1 MYKLFL
7 KRVIDIVLCIL
18 ALPVF
23 LIIFIPVAMIIKL
36 TDGGPV
42 FYCGERIGKDS
53 KIYKMYKFR
62 SMRVNAPNIMN
73 DDGSTFNSKEDP
85 RVTKIGKFIRETS
98 IDEIPQILNVLKG
111 DMSII
116 GPRASL
122 ACALDSYEEDEKD
135 KMLVRPGITGLT
147 QAYYRNGLSVRE
159 KRLADA
165 WYANNVSMILDIKIF
180 FKTILTVLKKDGLY
194 TNESKNIFTL
204 KDIVD
209 KNVENDTK
217 DYNNVSSKEGV

>member
-1 MYKLFL
+1 MYRAFL
-7 KRVIDIVLCIL
+7 KRFIDIILCIL
-18 ALPVF
+18 ALPLF
-23 LIIFIPVAMIIKL
+23 LIIFIPVALIIKM

-85 RVTKIGKFIRETS
+85 RVTSIGKFIRETS
-98 IDEIPQILNVLKG
+98 IDEIPQILNVIKG

-122 ACALDSYEEDEKD
+122 ACALDSYEDDEKD
-135 KMLVRPGITGLT
+135 KMLVRPGITGFT
-147 QAYYRNGLSVRE
+147 QAYHRNGLSVRD

-165 WYANNVSMILDIKIF
+165 WYANNVSMVLDIKIF
-180 FKTILTVLKKDGLY
+180 FKTILTVLKRDGLY
-194 TNESKNIFTL
+194 TNEPIK
-204 KDIVD
+204 K
-209 KNVENDTK
+209 TK
-217 DYNNVSSKEGV
+217 KSGIS

>member
-1 MYKLFL
+1 MYKLFF
-7 KRVIDIVLCIL
+7 KRFIDIVLCII
-18 ALPVF
+18 ALPLF
-23 LIIFIPVAMIIKL
+23 FIIFIPVAFAIKI

-98 IDEIPQILNVLKG
+98 IDELPQILNVLKG

-135 KMLVRPGITGLT
+135 KMLVRPGITGYT
-147 QAYYRNGLSVRE
+147 QAYYRNGLTVRE

-165 WYANNVSMILDIKIF
+165 WYANNVSIILDIKIF
-180 FKTILTVLKKDGLY
+180 FKTIFTVLKKESLY
-194 TNESKNIFTL
+194 TNIESINK
-204 KDIVD
+204 
-209 KNVENDTK
+209 VEENA
-217 DYNNVSSKEGV
+217 

>member
-7 KRVIDIVLCIL
+7 KRLIDIVLCVL

-23 LIIFIPVAMIIKL
+23 LIIFIPLALIIKL

-42 FYCGERIGKDS
+42 FYCGERIGKCS
-53 KIYKMYKFR
+53 EIYKMYKFR
-62 SMRVNAPNIMN
+62 TMRVNAPNIMN

-85 RVTKIGKFIRETS
+85 RVTKIGRIMRETS
-98 IDEIPQILNVLKG
+98 IDEIPQIINVLKG

-122 ACALDSYEEDEKD
+122 ACALESYEEDEKD
-135 KMLVRPGITGLT
+135 KMLVRPGITGFT
-147 QAYYRNGLSVRE
+147 QAYYRNGLTVRE

-165 WYANNVSMILDIKIF
+165 WYANNLSIILDIKIF
-180 FKTILTVLKKDGLY
+180 LKTIITVVKHDGIY
-194 TNESKNIFTL
+194 TNDNL
-204 KDIVD
+204 KDQ
-209 KNVENDTK
+209 K
-217 DYNNVSSKEGV
+217 SKETSI

>member
-1 MYKLFL
+1 MYKFFL
-7 KRVIDIVLCIL
+7 KRAIDIVLCIL

-23 LIIFIPVAMIIKL
+23 LIIFIPVAIIIKL
-36 TDGGPV
+36 TDGGPI

-122 ACALDSYEEDEKD
+122 AYALDSYENDEKD

-165 WYANNVSMILDIKIF
+165 WYANNVSMMLDIKIF
-180 FKTILTVLKKDGLY
+180 FKTIHTVLKKEGIY
-194 TNESKNIFTL
+194 TEKREVSKKT
-204 KDIVD
+204 
-209 KNVENDTK
+209 E
-217 DYNNVSSKEGV
+217 